1 MQAKGRKSPTP
12 GPYLFTLILLG
23 VGLWFAYDGWLNP
36 DIESVIFN
44 RVLAPVLLGAAVWDG
59 LSTRRRL
66 ARRARAAALPSEDGS
81 AGS

>member
-1 MQAKGRKSPTP
+1 MVQAKERKSPT
-12 GPYLFTLILLG
+12 PYLFTLILFG